1 MYMSEGVRG
10 GVCLVPLGFNLA
22 LWPHTMAPTV
32 IHGQG
37 LFKTAFLSGHGSSY
51 HIAVWDIAK
60 LLLFDVEVQKST
72 LGSAGIMA
80 WVNLPANRAAEW
92 ESTSSRSMQAT
103 LGSRI
108 QLTEVICSGIS
119 STPGCSTSTR
129 YMK

>member
-10 GVCLVPLGFNLA
+10 GVCPAPLGFNLT

-37 LFKTAFLSGHGSSY
+37 LFKSAFLSGHY
-51 HIAVWDIAK
+51 HIAVRYIAK

-72 LGSAGIMA
+72 LRSAGIMA
-80 WVNLPANRAAEW
+80 WVNLPANLAAEW

-108 QLTEVICSGIS
+108 QSTEIICSGIS